1 MDAQTFCDKYE
12 IRVNFQ
18 EYLGARM
25 AIENYIRTNQII
37 AEMCS
42 PHNIYL
48 PFNIKEILKS
58 KKGCKDMYR
67 VFNTKSIISKIILEL
82 IK

>member
-12 IRVNFQ
+12 SRVNCL
-18 EYLGARM
+18 EYLGVRM

-37 AEMCS
+37 TEMCS

-58 KKGCKDMYR
+58 KKGCKDMSR
-67 VFNTKSIISKIILEL
+67 VFNTKSMTSKSKKKME
-82 IK
+82 